1 MGCRSRIVAGRNRR
15 AAPGF
20 DARCKALDIPDG
32 LDLKIAVAFYPRCSV
47 ASKQVATPL
56 ILIGELD
63 DWAPAQ
69 NWLNDID
76 TDARMFVIRN
86 AKAGRDI
93 YLPITPEIAFAI
105 SLAVYP
111 EVKPHPEVKETD
123 FVFPGCR
130 ADIAA
135 RQVADPW
142 PSSAAFLFHGRG
154 GPKD

>member
-1 MGCRSRIVAGRNRR
+1 
-15 AAPGF
+15 
-20 DARCKALDIPDG
+20 

-47 ASKQVATPL
+47 ASKQVAIPPHLDRRTGRL
-56 ILIGELD
+56 GSGSEL
-63 DWAPAQ
+63 AQ
-69 NWLNDID
+69 HID

-86 AKAGRDI
+86 AKAGKDI

-111 EVKPHPEVKETD
+111 EVQPHPEVKETD